1 MIYSSDLTSVPLE
14 FFKHAIPDYL
24 VVSTD
29 LFSLRMSNL
38 KNDNNQHNN
47 IHLVWINKNYT
58 YFLSEKYGK
67 KYDFG
72 GCASV
77 ISLCVLRHEEGWK
90 SLIYKKN
97 SRIRGSLEL
106 RPSEARRS
114 GLCTPYKSF
123 VDTGSP

>member
-47 IHLVWINKNYT
+47 IHLVRMNQNYT
-58 YFLSEKYGK
+58 FFVKSAKNTF
-67 KYDFG
+67 FG
-72 GCASV
+72 
-77 ISLCVLRHEEGWK
+77 VLQNF
-90 SLIYKKN
+90 SN
-97 SRIRGSLEL
+97 
-106 RPSEARRS
+106 
-114 GLCTPYKSF
+114 
-123 VDTGSP
+123 